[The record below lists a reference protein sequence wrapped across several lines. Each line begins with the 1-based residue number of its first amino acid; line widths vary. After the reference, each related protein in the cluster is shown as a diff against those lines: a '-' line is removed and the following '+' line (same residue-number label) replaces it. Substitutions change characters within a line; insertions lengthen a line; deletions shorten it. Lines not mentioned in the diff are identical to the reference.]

1 MLNNVLCSMQVP
13 VFASSSTASISEI
26 DHIAEKYFEQ
36 IGSTEYNISILI
48 SNLFILAI
56 VFWVQYKIYFTV
68 ADINERDKK
77 LIKKYKAYVFRHV
90 SLDYIFANLVNF
102 LCIISVHSNINMI
115 WNFLIAPFIGFI
127 TSIWFDNDI
136 LSKFEFKY
144 DSLKN
149 PVLKSKFSNNSN
161 KSSENHEAI
170 NININNGTASIED
183 KQNDKKEDVFVLK
196 GNDVSDKEKIEHTFN
211 KIIQRQKKS
220 AEEQKNLSEILE
232 KHGKE
237 LNNQSQILNAVQV
250 LMKNMIRFE
259 LEDMIY
265 AALDKGYV
273 TPAQDKRIR
282 VKYKD
287 YRANK
292 GNGEIQELY
301 EKRYLRLHIHEDKD

>member
-1 MLNNVLCSMQVP
+1 MLNVLYDWQVP
-13 VFASSSTASISEI
+13 VFASNSTTSITEI
-26 DHIAEKYFEQ
+26 DHIAERYFDQ
-36 IGSTEYNISILI
+36 IGSSQYNISILI

-56 VFWVQYKIYFTV
+56 VFFIQYKIYFAV
-68 ADINERDKK
+68 VDINEHNQK
-77 LIKKYKAYVFRHV
+77 LIKKYKAYAFRHV
-90 SLDYIFANLVNF
+90 SLDYIFANLINF

-127 TSIWFDNDI
+127 ASIWFDNDI

-149 PVLKSKFSNNSN
+149 PILKSKSSDNKSK
-161 KSSENHEAI
+161 KSSENHESI
-170 NININNGTASIED
+170 NININNGSASIENED
-183 KQNDKKEDVFVLK
+183 DKKEEKFILK
-196 GNDVSDKEKIEHTFN
+196 DEDASDKERIEHTFN
-211 KIIQRQKKS
+211 KIIQQQKRVAGEQKK
-220 AEEQKNLSEILE
+220 QSELLE
-232 KHGKE
+232 KHGEE
-237 LNNQSQILNAVQV
+237 LLNQSQILNAVQT